1 MVISCEK
8 ETLLEDELGLMKT
21 EIKQFIQGKS
31 DEIDQ
36 KLERVDIIEQKVDQ
50 VLKMLQKLTET
61 KKEQ

>member
-31 DEIDQ
+31 DEIDK

-50 VLKMLQKLTET
+50 VLQMLQKLTET